1 MVNQLVLKRVSK
13 ILLIVGP
20 LATLAVSPAT
30 NFDPINLIK
39 ILVIS
44 SIAFSVLGLIL
55 GIRKDVLPR
64 LENRIWIAAGIFLI
78 SLFFSI
84 LFSGAPFTQQI
95 WGIFGRN
102 TGFLTYFSLL
112 IILLSVALIQNLDFY
127 RKLLMSLIVTAIP
140 MTIYCV
146 IQVAG
151 LDPISWSE
159 KAPFGTLGNINF
171 SSGFFGLSSIAC
183 SVITLDLKLSRFFR
197 FFILIMSLIDL
208 MIVYKTG
215 SIQGLMIYIAGV
227 GIAIFIYINKN
238 NKLRFLQIPYCL
250 IALIAI
256 LTVILGLTN
265 KGPLSKFLFAPSIVF
280 RGDYWH
286 AGWDMTLKHPLFG
299 VGLDSYGDWY
309 RSARGILST
318 VRNNPDRISN
328 TAHNIFLDISSN
340 GGILMIASYLFF
352 ILFAF
357 VSSIKYIRRN
367 SEFNPIF
374 VALFCTWLGYQ
385 IFAAISINQIGVGI
399 WGWLFTGALIGY
411 ERVVS
416 GRNNL
421 EGMYGK
427 KAKSKGNSTLPAGV
441 SLLSFFTFSIGFVLA
456 FIPINADASYKKA
469 SASRDMLKIVES
481 VKLLGSTSFHS
492 DMALDLA
499 IRSNLLTQAK
509 EISDHLS
516 KTYPRDYFVWRA
528 IYFINTSTP
537 EEKAKAVQMMQSLDP
552 FNPNNPKS

>member
-1 MVNQLVLKRVSK
+1 MLNQLVLNRVSK

-20 LATLAVSPAT
+20 LAALAVSPAT

-171 SSGFFGLSSIAC
+171 SSAFFGLSSIAC
-183 SVITLDLKLSRFFR
+183 SVMTLDIKLSRLFR
-197 FFILIMSLIDL
+197 FSILIMSLIDL
-208 MIVYKTG
+208 MIVYRTG
-215 SIQGLMIYIAGV
+215 SIQGLMIYVAGV

-250 IALIAI
+250 IALIVI
-256 LTVILGLTN
+256 STVILGLTN

-286 AGWDMTLKHPLFG
+286 AGWEMTLKHPLFG

-309 RSARGILST
+309 RSARGLLST

-340 GGILMIASYLFF
+340 GGILMITSYLFF

-357 VSSIKYIRRN
+357 VFSIKHIRRN

-385 IFAAISINQIGVGI
+385 IFSVISINQIGVGI

-421 EGMYGK
+421 EDVYGK
-427 KAKSKGNSTLPAGV
+427 KAKSKRNSTLPAGV

-469 SASRDMLKIVES
+469 STSRDMLKIVES

-509 EISDHLS
+509 DISDRLS

-528 IYFINTSTP
+528 IYFLSTSTP
-537 EEKAKAVQMMQSLDP
+537 EEKAKAVQMMQLLDP